1 MKEDKVQ
8 DFWDPE
14 IPPRSSID
22 RRQFFKILGAGIVIF
37 FSVGGPAEAQEARR
51 SPPRS
56 QESPAD
62 FNAFLRIGEDGRVTC
77 FTGKIEMGQGIITSL
92 AQMLAEELDVPLR
105 SVDMVMGDTD
115 LCPWD
120 MGTFGSR
127 STKYFGPP
135 LREAAAQARA
145 VLLELA
151 AEQLQLPAERLK
163 GKEGVVFDA
172 EKPQNQISYAQLAA
186 GKSIEKRVEKKPSLK
201 SPRAFTLSGKPAG
214 RTDALEKV
222 TGHSKFAGDIRLPG
236 MLYARI
242 LRPPAHGAVLKKVD
256 TSAAEK
262 VKGAQVIRAGDW
274 VAVLHP
280 YPDGAAAALA
290 RIKAE
295 YKLPDVKVDD
305 QTIFSHLMKVAP
317 AGSVVEQGGDIKEG
331 EKLAAITL
339 EGTYFQRYVAHA
351 PMETHTA
358 LAEVTE
364 KKATVWASTQT
375 PFGARDEVAQ
385 ALGMSAK
392 DVRIITPF
400 VGGGFGGKSWNRQ
413 VVEAARLAKQT
424 GKTVQVA
431 WSREEEFFNDS
442 FQPAAIVK
450 IRSGL
455 NEKKQA
461 VFWDY
466 HVYFAGERGS
476 QNFYDIPHHRTE
488 THGSWW
494 SQPGT
499 HPFATGTWR
508 GPGSNTNTFGRESHI
523 DAMAFRAG
531 ADPLA
536 FRLDHLKDLRMRKV
550 LEAAATAFGWSPAKV
565 PSGRG
570 HGLACGIYLGTYVAA
585 MAELAVDQT
594 SGKVQVKRL
603 VCAQDMGQIINPE
616 GARMQME
623 GSMMMGL
630 GYSLTEEIHFQ
641 GGTIRDLNFDTYE
654 IPRFSSLPEIE
665 AILVENPEIPPQG
678 GGEPAV
684 TCMGAVIANAVF
696 DATGVRLFELPMTR
710 DRIKKALAG
719 SRRS

>member
-1 MKEDKVQ
+1 MGEDDLK
-8 DFWDPE
+8 DFIDAE
-14 IPPRSSID
+14 VPPRSSIN
-22 RRQFFKILGAGIVIF
+22 RRQFFKILGGGIIIF
-37 FSVGGPAEAQEARR
+37 FSAGDPADSQERRR
-51 SPPRS
+51 SPRRR
-56 QESPAD
+56 QESAAD
-62 FNAFLRIGEDGRVTC
+62 FNAFLRVGEDGRVTC

-151 AEQLQLPAERLK
+151 GEQLQLPADRLK
-163 GKEGVVFDA
+163 VKEGVVFDPA
-172 EKPQNQISYAQLAA
+172 NPQKQISYARLAA
-186 GKSIEKRVEKKPSLK
+186 EKAIEKSVEKRPPLK
-201 SPRAFTLSGKPAG
+201 SPQTFTISGKPAG
-214 RTDALEKV
+214 RTDALDKV
-222 TGHSKFAGDIRLPG
+222 TGRAKFAGDIRLPG
-236 MLYARI
+236 MLYAKI
-242 LRPPAHGAVLKKVD
+242 LRLPAHGAILKKVD
-256 TSAAEK
+256 ISAAEK
-262 VKGAQVIRAGDW
+262 VKGVQIIREGDW

-280 YPDGAAAALA
+280 YPDEAAAALA
-290 RIKAE
+290 KIKAQ
-295 YKLPDVKVDD
+295 YKLPEMQVDD

-317 AGSVVEQGGDIKEG
+317 PGGVVEQEGDIKEG
-331 EKLAAITL
+331 EKFSAMTL
-339 EGTYFQRYVAHA
+339 EATYLQRYVAHA

-358 LAEVTE
+358 LAEVTG

-385 ALGMSAK
+385 ALGLSAK
-392 DVRIITPF
+392 DVRVITPF
-400 VGGGFGGKSWNRQ
+400 VGGGFGGKSWNQQ
-413 VVEAARLAKQT
+413 VVEAARLAKRT
-424 GKTVQVA
+424 GKPVQVA
-431 WSREEEFFNDS
+431 WSREEEFFYDS
-442 FQPAAIVK
+442 FQPAAFVK

-466 HVYFAGERGS
+466 HVYFAGDRGS

-488 THGSWW
+488 SHGSWW

-508 GPGSNTNTFGRESHI
+508 GPGSNTNTFARESHI
-523 DAMAFRAG
+523 DGMSFRAG
-531 ADPLA
+531 ADPLT
-536 FRLDHLKDLRMRKV
+536 FRLNHLRDVRMRKV
-550 LEAAATAFGWSPAKV
+550 LEAAAAAFGWSSAKV
-565 PSGRG
+565 PGRRG
-570 HGLACGIYLGTYVAA
+570 HGVACGIYLGTYVAA
-585 MAELAVDQT
+585 MAEVAVDRI

-630 GYSLTEEIHFQ
+630 GYALAEEIHFQ
-641 GGTIRDLNFDTYE
+641 GGAIRDLNFDTYE
-654 IPRFSSLPEIE
+654 IPRFSWLPKIE
-665 AILVENPEIPPQG
+665 AVLVENPEILPQG
-678 GGEPAV
+678 GGEPPI

-696 DATGVRLFELPMTR
+696 DATGVRLFELPMTP
-710 DRIKKALAG
+710 DRIKKALPG
-719 SRRS
+719 S

>member
-1 MKEDKVQ
+1 MREDNLK
-8 DFWDPE
+8 DFVDAE
-14 IPPRSSID
+14 VPPRVSVD
-22 RRQFFKILGAGIVIF
+22 RRQFFKILGGGIISF
-37 FSVGGPAEAQEARR
+37 FSAGDPAESQEGRR
-51 SPPRS
+51 SPGRR
-56 QESPAD
+56 QESTTD
-62 FNAFLRIGEDGRVTC
+62 FNAFLRVGEDGRVTC

-145 VLLELA
+145 VLIELA
-151 AEQLQLPAERLK
+151 AGQLKLPADQLRV
-163 GKEGVVFDA
+163 KEGVVFDPA
-172 EKPQNQISYAQLAA
+172 NPQKQISYARLAA
-186 GKSIEKRVEKKPSLK
+186 GKAIEKSVEKRPPLK
-201 SPRAFTLSGKPAG
+201 SPLAFTLSGKPAG
-214 RTDALEKV
+214 RADALEKV
-222 TGHSKFAGDIRLPG
+222 TGNAKFAGDTRLPG

-242 LRPPAHGAVLKKVD
+242 LRPPAHGARLKKVD

-262 VKGAQVIRAGDW
+262 VKGVRIIREEDW

-280 YPDGAAAALA
+280 YPDEAAAALNK
-290 RIKAE
+290 IKAQ
-295 YKLPDVKVDD
+295 YKLPDMKVDD

-317 AGSVVEQGGDIKEG
+317 PGGVVEQEGDIKEG
-331 EKLAAITL
+331 EKLSAMTL
-339 EGTYFQRYVAHA
+339 EGTYLQRYVAHA

-358 LAEVTE
+358 LAEVTG

-375 PFGARDEVAQ
+375 PFGAREEVAQ
-385 ALGMSAK
+385 ALGISAK

-400 VGGGFGGKSWNRQ
+400 VGGGFGGKSWNQQ
-413 VVEAARLAKQT
+413 VVEAARLAKRT
-424 GKTVQVA
+424 GKPVQVA
-431 WSREEEFFNDS
+431 WSREEEFFYDS

-455 NEKKQA
+455 NEKNQA
-461 VFWDY
+461 IFWDY
-466 HVYFAGERGS
+466 HVYFAGDRGS

-488 THGSWW
+488 SHGSWW
-494 SQPGT
+494 NQPGA

-508 GPGSNTNTFGRESHI
+508 GPGSNTNTFARESHI
-523 DAMAFRAG
+523 DGMAFRADV
-531 ADPLA
+531 DPLT
-536 FRLDHLKDLRMRKV
+536 FRLNHLKDLRMRKI
-550 LEAAATAFGWSPAKV
+550 LEAAAAAFGWSSATF

-570 HGLACGIYLGTYVAA
+570 HGVACGIYLGTYVAA
-585 MAELAVDQT
+585 MAEVAVDRI
-594 SGKVQVKRL
+594 SGKVRVKRL

-630 GYSLTEEIHFQ
+630 GYALTEEIRFQ
-641 GGTIRDLNFDTYE
+641 GGAIRSLNFDTYE
-654 IPRFSSLPEIE
+654 IPRFSELPEME
-665 AILVENPEIPPQG
+665 AVLVESPEIPPQG
-678 GGEPAV
+678 GGEPPV

-696 DATGVRLFELPMTR
+696 DATGVRLFELPMTPE
-710 DRIKKALAG
+710 RIKKALAK
-719 SRRS
+719 S